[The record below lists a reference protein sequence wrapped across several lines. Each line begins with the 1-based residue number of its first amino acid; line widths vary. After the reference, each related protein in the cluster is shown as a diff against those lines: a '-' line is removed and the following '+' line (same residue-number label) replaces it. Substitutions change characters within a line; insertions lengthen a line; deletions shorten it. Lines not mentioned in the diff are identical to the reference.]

1 MKKSLI
7 AAALILPAA
16 APSSN
21 ADGWIDTF
29 PLEDYTLLSTGENR
43 PSYYEIALEVK
54 EHFYQALVPIN
65 STVLLAAEPIVE
77 TESISVDR
85 Y

>member
-1 MKKSLI
+1 MDEQSHVRVYNE
-7 AAALILPAA
+7 ALGVKGAKGKLLQIH
-16 APSSN
+16 S
-21 ADGWIDTF
+21 DG
-29 PLEDYTLLSTGENR
+29 
-43 PSYYEIALEVK
+43 YYEIALEVK
-54 EHFYQALVPIN
+54 ERLYQALVPIN